1 LQIAKHQI
9 AGEKHCVRL
18 RGLLL
23 DPKGTF
29 YYAAMSGIEIA
40 QLLTCRVIND
50 RLTSQLPRCRLG
62 MYLLK

>member
-1 LQIAKHQI
+1 M
-9 AGEKHCVRL
+9 RL

-62 MYLLK
+62 MFLLE